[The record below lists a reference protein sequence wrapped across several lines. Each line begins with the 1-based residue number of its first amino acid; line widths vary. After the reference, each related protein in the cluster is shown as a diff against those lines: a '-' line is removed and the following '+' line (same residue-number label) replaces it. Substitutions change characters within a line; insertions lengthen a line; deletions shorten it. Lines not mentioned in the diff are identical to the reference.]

1 MVVDDS
7 REGWRGNREDLC
19 VCVCVW
25 GGGSFLM
32 VSKN

>member
-7 REGWRGNREDLC
+7 REGRRGNREDL
-19 VCVCVW
+19 CVCVW